1 MKMGK
6 TYHWEID
13 MGTQR
18 REDREAEVVQVRR
31 LRRVH
36 SHRHN
41 EARSESGDLMAQ
53 ASEAKSLALF
63 GVIEDILKDPV
74 GKVWT
79 DVTGKICAL
88 PKPSA
93 KATAK

>member
-1 MKMGK
+1 MKLKWSKYVGCDGFILIA
-6 TYHWEID
+6 T
-13 MGTQR
+13 T
-18 REDREAEVVQVRR
+18 
-31 LRRVH
+31 
-36 SHRHN
+36 
-41 EARSESGDLMAQ
+41 SEERKRNLMAQ